1 MNSFFRITI
10 HSEEVVHSCSINK
23 LQLLTLKKLFF
34 RTYLGDCLCTLS
46 NKLISRLLPKHFME
60 EKNRFQILPDN
71 FAMRP
76 RDLHN
81 IYGSI
86 AKLAGEL

>member
-1 MNSFFRITI
+1 
-10 HSEEVVHSCSINK
+10 
-23 LQLLTLKKLFF
+23 
-34 RTYLGDCLCTLS
+34 
-46 NKLISRLLPKHFME
+46 ME